1 MPDKINI
8 TRIYS
13 NENERTALLVAESL
27 NYTKLLGVSPLFGF
41 SEEKSEYESYVYPV
55 YINNYTLNFYL
66 EKIEYLQR
74 KLKGCIKLEY
84 IATAQFVKSLTI
96 NITNLYDCDAKFSL
110 NNTVFYLTFWGRSG
124 YADILVVNETGK
136 LIFYHYENLSI
147 GYHWIFNNA
156 YFVKMSLTYS
166 EFYGPLTA
174 YFFEVGQVVILSKD
188 FSLKMIFTFNKTY
201 AAS

>member
-1 MPDKINI
+1 MCI
-8 TRIYS
+8 
-13 NENERTALLVAESL
+13 
-27 NYTKLLGVSPLFGF
+27 PL
-41 SEEKSEYESYVYPV
+41 

-110 NNTVFYLTFWGRSG
+110 NNTVFYLTFLGRSR
-124 YADILVVNETGK
+124 YADLLVVNETGK

-147 GYHWIFNNA
+147 GTTGFLIMHT
-156 YFVKMSLTYS
+156 L
-166 EFYGPLTA
+166 
-174 YFFEVGQVVILSKD
+174 
-188 FSLKMIFTFNKTY
+188 
-201 AAS
+201 